1 MPPEMLRP
9 AIPSSTRNQIIASA
23 IPALSGAAGRTKIP
37 GLTSAMNIDMNI
49 DFKPNGGV
57 WGRVHE
63 DYGKR
68 WLHNDMKDMA
78 YYYTHLLFEG
88 LVETGGLQ

>member
-1 MPPEMLRP
+1 MLRP

-23 IPALSGAAGRTKIP
+23 IPALSGAAGRTLIP
-37 GLTSAMNIDMNI
+37 DLTSAMNIDMDT
-49 DFKPNGGV
+49 DFKPEGGA
-57 WGRVHE
+57 WGRDHE

-78 YYYTHLLFEG
+78 FFYTDKLFKA
-88 LVETGGLQ
+88 LVEQGELK